1 MAVVNT
7 NANASIAQ
15 NALARNERAM
25 NTAMERLS
33 TGQRIN
39 SASDDAAG
47 LAIGS
52 RMTSQI
58 RGLETGI
65 RNAADA
71 ISMISTAD
79 GALIEVT
86 NMPQRMRE
94 LALQASNGT
103 TTEADRNYLNAEYQN
118 LVSEIERIAVNTQW
132 NGRAIL
138 DGSANATG
146 DSTVAFQVGANGGQT
161 IAVNFGNISQDSGSG
176 ATVFETF
183 ETSGTMTAG
192 AFISAQTTAS
202 AITTAT
208 SAITAID
215 SAITA
220 VNSQRA
226 TFGAAMNQL
235 TYAVDNLSNV
245 RVNAEASRSRIMDAD
260 YAVETSELARTQIIS
275 QAGTAMLAQANQLP
289 QTVLSLLQ

>member
-33 TGQRIN
+33 TGQRVN

-86 NMPQRMRE
+86 NMLQRMRE

-245 RVNAEASRSRIMDAD
+245 KVNSEAPAVESPPPQLGAHNAEVLGKLGIDD
-260 YAVETSELARTQIIS
+260 LLLKELSENGVI
-275 QAGTAMLAQANQLP
+275 
-289 QTVLSLLQ
+289 